1 MGLQAG
7 SGAQPLLHMSL
18 QQCKL
23 GLSGDKLLVVPNDR
37 GACWLCG
44 FIDAGASSRCAAAA
58 GFDLSLIPEGS
69 RVLLDGI
76 VLQERARNTRSASA
90 LKHGFRKLVWKEV
103 KLSLTDIEVILQKEQ
118 YSQKSSNVTVDGA
131 EPLVLGRVQLKDIES
146 CGSITDVEG
155 GWWIEATNL
164 LVQFRAATAEEAES
178 WMMAIAHNAAAMGGD
193 VKRADKAY
201 DQGRAWDYALHSP
214 KYAY

>member
-1 MGLQAG
+1 MPEEAT
-7 SGAQPLLHMSL
+7 
-18 QQCKL
+18 
-23 GLSGDKLLVVPNDR
+23 
-37 GACWLCG
+37 
-44 FIDAGASSRCAAAA
+44 SSTTSAAAA

-76 VLQERARNTRSASA
+76 VLQERERNTKSASA
-90 LKHGFRKLVWKEV
+90 LKNGFRKLVWKEV

-155 GWWIEATNL
+155 GWRIEATNL
-164 LVQFRAATAEEAES
+164 LVQFRAATQEEAES

>member
-1 MGLQAG
+1 MPEEAT
-7 SGAQPLLHMSL
+7 SSTAT
-18 QQCKL
+18 
-23 GLSGDKLLVVPNDR
+23 
-37 GACWLCG
+37 A
-44 FIDAGASSRCAAAA
+44 ASA

-155 GWWIEATNL
+155 GWRIEATNL
-164 LVQFRAATAEEAES
+164 LVQFRAATQEEAES

-193 VKRADKAY
+193 VKRADKPY

>member
-1 MGLQAG
+1 MPEEAT
-7 SGAQPLLHMSL
+7 
-18 QQCKL
+18 
-23 GLSGDKLLVVPNDR
+23 
-37 GACWLCG
+37 
-44 FIDAGASSRCAAAA
+44 SSTTSAAAA

-131 EPLVLGRVQLKDIES
+131 EPLVLGRVQLKDVES
-146 CGSITDVEG
+146 CGSITDAEG
-155 GWWIEATNL
+155 GWRIEATNL
-164 LVQFRAATAEEAES
+164 LVVKTGSRGTKRKLTGLAAFNLGGS
-178 WMMAIAHNAAAMGGD
+178 GAASSSSDAGEQPG
-193 VKRADKAY
+193 
-201 DQGRAWDYALHSP
+201 SP
-214 KYAY
+214 

>member
-1 MGLQAG
+1 M
-7 SGAQPLLHMSL
+7 
-18 QQCKL
+18 
-23 GLSGDKLLVVPNDR
+23 
-37 GACWLCG
+37 
-44 FIDAGASSRCAAAA
+44 
-58 GFDLSLIPEGS
+58 
-69 RVLLDGI
+69 
-76 VLQERARNTRSASA
+76 
-90 LKHGFRKLVWKEV
+90 

-131 EPLVLGRVQLKDIES
+131 EPLVLGRVQLRDVES

-155 GWWIEATNL
+155 GWRIEATNL